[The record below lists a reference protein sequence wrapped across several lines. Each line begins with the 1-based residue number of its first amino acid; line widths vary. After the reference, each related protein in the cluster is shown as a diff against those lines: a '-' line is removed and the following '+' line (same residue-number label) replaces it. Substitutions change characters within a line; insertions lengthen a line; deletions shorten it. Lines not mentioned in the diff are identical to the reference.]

1 MMKESIRL
9 KEIFKVKPSAIFNA
23 WLNSET
29 HTKMTGGEAVCE
41 PKEGSEFSAWDGYI
55 FGNNIELIKNTSIIQ
70 SWRTTE
76 FNETDEDSILEIRLK
91 ELESGTE
98 LTLIHT
104 NIPEGQTQYKKG
116 WVEHYFEPMLEFFN
130 I

>member
-1 MMKESIRL
+1 MKESSRL
-9 KEIFKVKPSAIFNA
+9 KEIFKVKPEVIYNA

-41 PKEGSEFSAWDGYI
+41 PKQGSKFSAWDGYI
-55 FGNNIELIKNTSIIQ
+55 FGKNIELVKNQKIVQ

-76 FNETDEDSILEIRLK
+76 FNEADEDSILEIRLN

-104 NIPEGQTQYKKG
+104 NIPEGETQYEKG
-116 WVEHYFEPMLEFFN
+116 WVEHYFEPMKAFFN